1 MQRVLDFKGG
11 DLLGRPL
18 FLPVPI
24 TFLHL
29 YTRRLRSQNFW
40 RIYTILWGKEKRN
53 RGLSGLPGDAP
64 SHSFEFVA
72 APSDLA
78 PYLNSLYVWRSPDDQ
93 LDDVLPAYSGQM
105 VVFGKGVGRMQFDDG
120 EVSETSDAFF
130 LAPLCQA
137 RNFSVSGP
145 AILFGV
151 SLNFRGW
158 AALSGLSVQDYHDR
172 FLPPET
178 VLDEPLAKQFSKLAE
193 RWREGDLDDAALL
206 EAMNDIVRRGVS
218 KLPEQHLT
226 VIDRTLEWLSSSFK
240 PDLDVLYD
248 ELPYSKRQAQ
258 RLVAQFFGQSPV
270 RLVRRYRAV
279 RAATLLSMPQL
290 PEEIEAEIRE
300 AFYDQAHL
308 IKEIRFFTG
317 RTPKRLQPSDE
328 PGINE
333 MLGPDGYGSVDL
345 FGSGEAQQL
354 GRDLLDGA

>member
-1 MQRVLDFKGG
+1 
-11 DLLGRPL
+11 
-18 FLPVPI
+18 
-24 TFLHL
+24 
-29 YTRRLRSQNFW
+29 
-40 RIYTILWGKEKRN
+40 
-53 RGLSGLPGDAP
+53 LSGRTGDAA

-72 APSDLA
+72 APNDLA
-78 PYLNSLYVWRSPDDQ
+78 PYLNSLYVWRSPSDQ

-105 VVFGKGVGRMQFDDG
+105 VMFAKGVGRMQFDQG
-120 EVSETSDAFF
+120 TVAETSDAFF

-145 AILFGV
+145 AVLFGV

-158 AALSGLSVQDYHDR
+158 AALSGLSVHDYHDCFLEPEMVLGDTLAGR
-172 FLPPET
+172 FRE
-178 VLDEPLAKQFSKLAE
+178 LAV
-193 RWREGDLDDAALL
+193 RCRESELGDDALL
-206 EAMNDIVRRGVS
+206 EAMSDIVRNGIS
-218 KLPEQHLT
+218 QLPEQHLT

-240 PDLDVLYD
+240 PDLESLY
-248 ELPYSKRQAQ
+248 ERLPYSKRQAQ

-317 RTPKRLQPSDE
+317 RTPKRLQPGGESS
-328 PGINE
+328 IND

-345 FGSGEAQQL
+345 FGSGEAEQL
-354 GRDLLDGA
+354 GRGLLDEV

>member
-1 MQRVLDFKGG
+1 M
-11 DLLGRPL
+11 
-18 FLPVPI
+18 
-24 TFLHL
+24 
-29 YTRRLRSQNFW
+29 
-40 RIYTILWGKEKRN
+40 
-53 RGLSGLPGDAP
+53 SGPPGDTA

-72 APSDLA
+72 APSDLT
-78 PYLNSLYVWRSPDDQ
+78 PYLNSLYIWRSPAEQ

-105 VVFGKGVGRMQFDDG
+105 VVFGQGVGRMQFD
-120 EVSETSDAFF
+120 ETTVSESSDAFF

-145 AILFGV
+145 ATLFGV

-158 AALSGLSVQDYHDR
+158 AALSGLSVHDYHDC
-172 FLPPET
+172 FLEPGM
-178 VLDEPLAKQFSKLAE
+178 VLGDSLARKFQGLAA
-193 RWREGDLDDAALL
+193 RWREGELDDGALL
-206 EAMNDIVRRGVS
+206 DAMSDIVRQGIS
-218 KLPEQHLT
+218 QLPEQHLT

-240 PDLDVLYD
+240 PDLDRLYD
-248 ELPYSKRQAQ
+248 QLPYSKRQAQ

-290 PEEIEAEIRE
+290 PEELEAEIRE

-317 RTPKRLQPSDE
+317 RTPKRLQPGGESS
-328 PGINE
+328 IND

-345 FGSGEAQQL
+345 FGSGEADQL
-354 GRDLLDGA
+354 GHDLLG

>member
-1 MQRVLDFKGG
+1 M
-11 DLLGRPL
+11 
-18 FLPVPI
+18 
-24 TFLHL
+24 
-29 YTRRLRSQNFW
+29 
-40 RIYTILWGKEKRN
+40 
-53 RGLSGLPGDAP
+53 SGPPGDTA

-72 APSDLA
+72 APSDLT
-78 PYLNSLYVWRSPDDQ
+78 PYLNSLYIWRSPAEQ

-105 VVFGKGVGRMQFDDG
+105 VVFGQGVGRMQFDEG
-120 EVSETSDAFF
+120 TVSESSDAFF

-145 AILFGV
+145 ATLFGV

-158 AALSGLSVQDYHDR
+158 AALSGLSVHDYHDC
-172 FLPPET
+172 FLEPGM
-178 VLDEPLAKQFSKLAE
+178 VLGDSLARKFQGLAA
-193 RWREGDLDDAALL
+193 RWREGELDDGALL
-206 EAMNDIVRRGVS
+206 DAMSDIVRQGIS
-218 KLPEQHLT
+218 QLPEQHLT

-240 PDLDVLYD
+240 PDLDRLYD
-248 ELPYSKRQAQ
+248 QLPYSKRQAQ

-290 PEEIEAEIRE
+290 PEELEAEIRE

-317 RTPKRLQPSDE
+317 RTPKRLQPGGESS
-328 PGINE
+328 IND

-345 FGSGEAQQL
+345 FGSGEAEQL
-354 GRDLLDGA
+354 GHDLLG

>member
-1 MQRVLDFKGG
+1 MSG
-11 DLLGRPL
+11 PL
-18 FLPVPI
+18 NDEAV
-24 TFLHL
+24 
-29 YTRRLRSQNFW
+29 
-40 RIYTILWGKEKRN
+40 
-53 RGLSGLPGDAP
+53 
-64 SHSFEFVA
+64 HSFEFVA

-78 PYLNSLYVWRSPDDQ
+78 PYLNSLYVWRSPAEQ

-105 VVFGKGVGRMQFDDG
+105 VVFGEGVGRMQFDDG
-120 EVSETSDAFF
+120 VVAETSDAFF

-145 AILFGV
+145 AVLFGV

-158 AALSGLSVQDYHDR
+158 AALSGLSVHDHHDC
-172 FLPPET
+172 FLEPGM
-178 VLDEPLAKQFSKLAE
+178 VLGEDLAGEFAGLAE
-193 RWREGDLDDAALL
+193 RWRAEELDDGALL
-206 EAMNDIVRRGVS
+206 DAMSDIVRRGLS
-218 KLPEQHLT
+218 KLPAQHLT

-240 PDLDVLYD
+240 PDLERLYD
-248 ELPYSKRQAQ
+248 QLPYSKRQAQ

-317 RTPKRLQPSDE
+317 RTPKRLQPGTESS
-328 PGINE
+328 IND

-345 FGSGEAQQL
+345 FGSGEAEQL
-354 GRDLLDGA
+354 GRDMLDEL